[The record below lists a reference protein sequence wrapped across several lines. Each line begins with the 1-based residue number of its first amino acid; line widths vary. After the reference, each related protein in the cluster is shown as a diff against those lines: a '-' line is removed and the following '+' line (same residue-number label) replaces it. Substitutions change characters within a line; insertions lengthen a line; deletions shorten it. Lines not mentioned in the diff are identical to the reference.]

1 MTFQR
6 NREREFYY
14 IEEGSHCEGERMWGG
29 GFLVHG
35 NEKSVFLKEG
45 EDCVNRTDG
54 EGEDFSFF

>member
-1 MTFQR
+1 M
-6 NREREFYY
+6 REK
-14 IEEGSHCEGERMWGG
+14 GCGGVG